1 MHVGDW
7 GQHACLQSNYALTHF
22 TSPCSTLLASFVTSL
37 RRPCFGLCLCFCV
50 LPMYVCVFV
59 FSLCLCFCVLPVF
72 VFLCSPCVCVIGFE
86 HKTVYPLWKS
96 KNWVPL
102 TCDPL
107 LQNWGK
113 EWEERRRKKWQ
124 EVQVGASLGDV
135 EKRGKQV
142 KRKEESGKRSTS
154 GGLSGMWEGR
164 QRGGAVLAQTNLS
177 PHSWTL
183 WTLLRCWHHIE
194 GLLHLIHSQLLALNF
209 GLYANRDCFCPTI
222 PHPWTKWT
230 VLGRW
235 GFFHHWEMSPIQ
247 TSQ

>member
-1 MHVGDW
+1 MFW
-7 GQHACLQSNYALTHF
+7 
-22 TSPCSTLLASFVTSL
+22 SL
-37 RRPCFGLCLCFCV
+37 
-50 LPMYVCVFV
+50 
-59 FSLCLCFCVLPVF
+59 F

-124 EVQVGASLGDV
+124 EVQVGASLGNV
-135 EKRGKQV
+135 EWKKRETSEKKRGKWE
-142 KRKEESGKRSTS
+142 KIYKW
-154 GGLSGMWEGR
+154 GLSGMWEGR

-194 GLLHLIHSQLLALNF
+194 GLLHLIHSQLPALNF
-209 GLYANRDCFCPTI
+209 GLYANRDCFCQTI

-230 VLGRW
+230 VLG
-235 GFFHHWEMSPIQ
+235 FFHHWEMLSIQ